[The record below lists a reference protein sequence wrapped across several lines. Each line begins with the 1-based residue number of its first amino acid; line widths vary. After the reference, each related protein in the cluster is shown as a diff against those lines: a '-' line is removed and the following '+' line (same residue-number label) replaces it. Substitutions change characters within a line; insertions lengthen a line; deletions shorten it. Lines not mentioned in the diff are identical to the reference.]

1 MSLKIRA
8 PLTDQTVLELRVGQ
22 RILLSGTIYTAR
34 DEAHRRLFELIQ
46 KGEPLPFD
54 LRGSVIYYAGPS
66 STPPGRVIGSIGPTT
81 SSRMDP
87 FTVRLL
93 QLGLKGTIGKGKR
106 SEEVKRA
113 LVEFRAVYFGA
124 TGGAGALLS
133 RRVKRAQVLAFPELG
148 PEAIMALEV
157 EDFPLVV
164 INDAHGG
171 DLFLEREKWRRGNC
185 QNPPF

>member
-1 MSLKIRA
+1 MSLKIRT
-8 PLTDQTVLELRVGQ
+8 PLTEETILQLQAGQ
-22 RILLSGTIYTAR
+22 RVFLSGIIYTAR
-34 DEAHRRLFELIQ
+34 DEAHRRLFELIE
-46 KGEPLPFD
+46 KGDPLPFN
-54 LRGSVIYYAGPS
+54 LKGSVIYYAGPS
-66 STPPGRVIGSIGPTT
+66 STPPRKVIGSIGPTT

-87 FTVRLL
+87 FTPKLL

-113 LVEFRAVYFGA
+113 LIEFRAVYFGA

-133 RRVKRAQVLAFPELG
+133 RYVKEAQVLAFPELG

-164 INDAHGG
+164 INDAYGG
-171 DLFLEREKWRRGNC
+171 DLFLEREKWRR
-185 QNPPF
+185 

>member
-1 MSLKIRA
+1 MSLKIKT
-8 PLTDQTVLELRVGQ
+8 PLTEEMVLKLRAGQ
-22 RILLSGTIYTAR
+22 RVFLSGTIYTAR
-34 DEAHRRLFELIQ
+34 DEAHRRLFELIE
-46 KGEPLPFD
+46 KGDPLPFD
-54 LRGSVIYYAGPS
+54 LKGNVIYYAGPS
-66 STPPGRVIGSIGPTT
+66 STPPQKVIGSIGPTT

-87 FTVRLL
+87 FTPKLL

-113 LVEFRAVYFGA
+113 LVEFRAIYFGA

-133 RRVKRAQVLAFPELG
+133 RCVKRARVLAFPELG

-164 INDAHGG
+164 INDAYGG
-171 DLFLEREKWRRGNC
+171 DLFLEREKWRR
-185 QNPPF
+185 